1 MYILTVED
9 NFASAHQLRG
19 YKGKCENL
27 HGHNWKIVIEV
38 QGNNLNDIGLLVD
51 FHELKKILKNVL
63 DCLDHKNL
71 NEVVPFD
78 KINPSSENIC
88 KYIYDK
94 ISEELRSGNYNAEM
108 RSVTVWE
115 SATSRCSYSEKNS

>member
-27 HGHNWKIVIEV
+27 HGHNWKIVVEV

-51 FHELKKILKNVL
+51 FHELKKMLKNVL

-94 ISEELRSGNYNAEM
+94 ISEELKNGNYNAQM
-108 RSVTVWE
+108 KSVTVWE
-115 SATSRCSYSEKNS
+115 SATSRCSYTE